1 MTEHGEET
9 HPTDTPDT
17 TDLNKMIN
25 NPEHDVD
32 LKLPASDPIE
42 GDSSERIEKLPS
54 LYDIGVPNAS
64 PPQ

>member
-1 MTEHGEET
+1 MDKLTDKEKREIIET
-9 HPTDTPDT
+9 
-17 TDLNKMIN
+17 NKIMN
-25 NPEHDVD
+25 YSEDEVD

-42 GDSSERIEKLPS
+42 ADSTEQSDIQDAAT

>member
-1 MTEHGEET
+1 MTEKEER
-9 HPTDTPDT
+9 DT
-17 TDLNKMIN
+17 TELNKMIN

-32 LKLPASDPIE
+32 LKLPASDSIK
-42 GDSSERIEKLPS
+42 GDSSESIEQLPT